1 MAAAFVPTQ
10 IVDVLISAEATGQ
23 VFSAGT
29 ELWLG

>member
-10 IVDVLISAEATGQ
+10 IVDVVIAAEATGH
-23 VFSAGT
+23 VFYSGT